1 MKLTK
6 AIVDKALPPVGKDQ
20 IFYRDEQLKGFALR
34 VTAGGVKSFVVET
47 VIGNKVRRMTLG
59 KYGKLTAEEA
69 RKEAQSLLGR
79 IARGANPIAEKKVQK
94 AKGITLRQ
102 AFEDYLKARKSL
114 KKTTITDYHRV
125 LNQVVPDW
133 MGKTIANISKEMIA
147 KRHTQYGDSNSKA
160 RANLAMRLLRAIY
173 NFAIN
178 QYQTDEGVAL
188 ILTNPVKFLSHAR
201 SWYRIDR
208 RQTVIKQHQLAD
220 WHKGLMRLSEYYPS
234 DQAEMWQDYFLLVL
248 FTGMRRTEAASLRW
262 EDVDLKAKTFTLR
275 DTKNRDPHTLPMS
288 DFIEKLFARRRQ
300 VTKRGEFVFPAD
312 SGSGHITEPR
322 KAMLNVVQ
330 LSRVEFTIHDLR
342 RTFITTAES
351 LDIAAYALKRL
362 LNHRM
367 NHDVTSGYLVIDV
380 ERLRKPMQQ
389 ITDYLL
395 RSMGVK
401 EGTVIYLKTSNA

>member
-1 MKLTK
+1 M
-6 AIVDKALPPVGKDQ
+6 Q
-20 IFYRDEQLKGFALR
+20 
-34 VTAGGVKSFVVET
+34 
-47 VIGNKVRRMTLG
+47 
-59 KYGKLTAEEA
+59 
-69 RKEAQSLLGR
+69 
-79 IARGANPIAEKKVQK
+79 
-94 AKGITLRQ
+94 
-102 AFEDYLKARKSL
+102 
-114 KKTTITDYHRV
+114 
-125 LNQVVPDW
+125 DW
-133 MGKTIANISKEMIA
+133 MNKSIASINKEMIA

-178 QYQTDEGVAL
+178 QYQTEEGVAL

-201 SWYRIDR
+201 SWYRIER
-208 RQTVIKQHQLAD
+208 RQTIIKQHQLSD
-220 WHKGLMRLSEYYPS
+220 WHKGLMQLLEYYS
-234 DQAEMWQDYFLLVL
+234 GDQAEMWQDYFLLVL
-248 FTGMRRTEAASLRW
+248 FTGMRRAEAASLRW

-288 DFIEKLFARRRQ
+288 DFIEKLFFRRRQ
-300 VTKRGEFVFPAD
+300 AARRGEFVFPAD

-322 KAMLNVVQ
+322 KAMLNVVE
-330 LSRVEFTIHDLR
+330 LSGVEFTIHDLR

-351 LDIAAYALKRL
+351 LDISAYALKRW

-395 RSMGVK
+395 KCMGVK
-401 EGTVIYLKTSNA
+401 EGAVIFLKQKNG